1 MAFLIEENRCTS
13 PTSSAQVSAVIG
25 PTAGMVMSRSTR
37 STSKESRSQRA
48 FRFSQAHH
56 CLPAQ
61 PQQRFQPFIDV
72 LVGGQQFSK
81 GSDLVELLFVVTRTG
96 FHHQHSNFVLR
107 LYCLADQQVPIAQ
120 DAPSF
125 ANFLRAHL
133 PLRQQLPAQPAAN

>member
-1 MAFLIEENRCTS
+1 MAFLIEENRCPS

-72 LVGGQQFSK
+72 LVGGQQFTK
-81 GSDLVELLFVVTRTG
+81 VSDLVELLFVVPHTG
-96 FHHQHSNFVLR
+96 FNQQHGNFVLH
-107 LYCLADQQVPIAQ
+107 LYCLLDQQVP
-120 DAPSF
+120 
-125 ANFLRAHL
+125 
-133 PLRQQLPAQPAAN
+133 AAAGAR